1 MIRQIAKDAF
11 KCEALFNQFSC
22 IDVAD
27 RYLDEATEQCVSD
40 TYSDAYLI
48 READYLLNRL
58 VDEREHY
65 ASCSVSQDI
74 IDAEMK
80 QLRRFIAKWER
91 IAK

>member
-48 READYLLNRL
+48 REAGFLLDRL
-58 VDEREHY
+58 KDEHRQYGHCRISK
-65 ASCSVSQDI
+65 AI
-74 IDAEMK
+74 IGAEMK